1 MRSGRKRGA
10 SRSGASESFL
20 VARLVGALSGGRE
33 ASRMRRRGQSRG
45 TMLAFS
51 RERQVPVSAE
61 TGYVPRT
68 FPVLFEFVQQPHVE
82 PMLTVLKIKNLALV
96 RDAEIKLGAGLN
108 VLTGESGSGKSVVL
122 DALALVSGASRPRLR
137 ARTGC
142 PSGLAEA
149 EFWPVR
155 DKSGQ
160 LKNQRLLD
168 ALNHHGLLEACS
180 DPADPIVLARR
191 VEASG
196 RSRCFIQGQTVS
208 RAALTA
214 VGEELLELCGQSEAH
229 GLRTP
234 AAQLDA
240 LDQFGNLTNQRRAL
254 TRLFKKMRLQEAECE
269 KARLDASEAERRRDF
284 LEFQISELSH
294 CDLADLEEKRARLS
308 ELDATHK
315 AQSTHQEV
323 VQTLRAGNHAVLG
336 QLNWLACRL
345 DQVAGESAAAILEP
359 LNAAIEQIEV
369 ATQASVRALSECP
382 RSQEE
387 REQLGEELKA
397 LEKLA
402 DKHRISVEE
411 LPTRL
416 AELALQLAESQ
427 ETEAVFQDLVRQTA
441 ELRAEA
447 EIEAEN
453 LHLARRKAAVTL
465 ESRVK
470 KELCRVGLDGAQLE
484 THLSRGELGATG
496 ITHLDIGFSANPG
509 HDAQPLSRVAS
520 GGELA
525 RVLLCFR
532 LATESNGA
540 LLTFDEIDA
549 GAGGKTADK
558 IAQAL
563 LRAGKRGQVLCVT
576 HWAQVAGI
584 AQTHFS
590 VSKKTEAGHAAT
602 TISEVDGES
611 RLGEISRMLG
621 GAEQTAR
628 QHASRLVVAA

>member
-1 MRSGRKRGA
+1 MS
-10 SRSGASESFL
+10 
-20 VARLVGALSGGRE
+20 VGHFSVLS
-33 ASRMRRRGQSRG
+33 
-45 TMLAFS
+45 
-51 RERQVPVSAE
+51 
-61 TGYVPRT
+61 
-68 FPVLFEFVQQPHVE
+68 EFVLRLHVE
-82 PMLTVLKIKNLALV
+82 PMLTLLKIKNLALV
-96 RDAEIKLGAGLN
+96 SNAEIKLGPGLN

-149 EFWPVR
+149 EFWPQR
-155 DKSGQ
+155 DKSGK
-160 LKNQRLLD
+160 LKNQRLVD
-168 ALNHHGLLEACS
+168 ALNDHGLLEACS

-196 RSRCFIQGQTVS
+196 RSRCFIQGQTIS

-240 LDQFGNLTNQRRAL
+240 LDQFGNLTNQRRAHS
-254 TRLFKKMRLQEAECE
+254 RLFKKMRLQEAACE
-269 KARLDASEAERRRDF
+269 KARFEASEAERRRDF
-284 LEFQISELSH
+284 LEFQIGELSA
-294 CDLADLEEKRARLS
+294 CDLTSLDERRARLA
-308 ELDATHK
+308 ELDANHK

-323 VQTLRAGNHAVLG
+323 LQTLRLGNHAVLG

-345 DQVAGESAAAILEP
+345 DQVEGESAAAILEP
-359 LNAAIEQIEV
+359 LNAAIDQIEN
-369 ATQASVRALSECP
+369 AAQAAVRAVNDCP

-387 REQLGEELKA
+387 REQLEEELKA
-397 LEKLA
+397 LDKLA
-402 DKHRISVEE
+402 DKHRISVDE
-411 LPTRL
+411 LPARL
-416 AELALQLAESQ
+416 AELEQQLEESQ

-447 EIEAEN
+447 EIDAEK
-453 LHLARRKAAVTL
+453 LHLARRKAATTL

-602 TISEVDGES
+602 TIAVVEGES
-611 RLGEISRMLG
+611 RLEEISRMLG

-628 QHASRLVVAA
+628 QHATQLVVAA